1 MTVSKQSQ
9 DGTAQFA
16 IVVFGTVVWLHMQP
30 HHRTN
35 YNDVF

>member
-1 MTVSKQSQ
+1 MYIK
-9 DGTAQFA
+9 TAPTC
-16 IVVFGTVVWLHMQP
+16 FGSVVWLQP

>member
-16 IVVFGTVVWLHMQP
+16 IVVFGSVVWLQP
-30 HHRTN
+30 HHQTKHS
-35 YNDVF
+35 DVF